1 MYNVRTV
8 AFIHRSGLIDYLA
21 ISKVTR
27 TIMESLGRQFSL
39 LFFVLAIALKF
50 ITGKRQCFHY
60 LQQAL
65 SNTPELILRKLYLET
80 P

>member
-1 MYNVRTV
+1 
-8 AFIHRSGLIDYLA
+8 
-21 ISKVTR
+21 
-27 TIMESLGRQFSL
+27 MESLGRQFSL

-50 ITGKRQCFHY
+50 ITGKRQRFHY